1 MLKPAPILLVDEAT
15 SALDTENEAAV
26 VDALTADPQSRTRVI
41 VAHRLASIS
50 HADRV
55 LFLDDGR
62 VVEDGPVD
70 ELLTA
75 GGRFSQ
81 FWRQQHDAAEWQIHA
96 G

>member
-1 MLKPAPILLVDEAT
+1 
-15 SALDTENEAAV
+15 V

-41 VAHRLASIS
+41 VAHRLASIR

-70 ELLTA
+70 ALLTA
-75 GGRFSQ
+75 GGRFSE
-81 FWRQQHDAAEWQIHA
+81 FWRQQQDATEWRIHA
-96 G
+96 GQT